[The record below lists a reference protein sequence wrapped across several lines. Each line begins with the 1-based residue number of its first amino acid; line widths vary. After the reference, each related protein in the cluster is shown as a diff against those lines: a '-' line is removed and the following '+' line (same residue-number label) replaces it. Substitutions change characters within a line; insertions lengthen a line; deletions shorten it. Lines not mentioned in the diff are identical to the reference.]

1 MPWYKR
7 DEVIVCAY
15 VIVIVLSFCALLWA
29 VFNGE

>member
-7 DEVIVCAY
+7 DEVIVGIY
-15 VIVIVLSFCALLWA
+15 VVGIVLSFCALLWA